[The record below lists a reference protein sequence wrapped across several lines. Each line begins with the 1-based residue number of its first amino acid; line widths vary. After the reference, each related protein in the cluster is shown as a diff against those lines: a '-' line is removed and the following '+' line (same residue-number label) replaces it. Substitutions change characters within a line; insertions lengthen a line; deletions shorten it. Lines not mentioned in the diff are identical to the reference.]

1 MTKNFIE
8 FISIFTCLFVEQLT
22 VADTPEWYDFNGD
35 QQLNHLLPYKLKAD
49 QLSSRFQETIDGA
62 KPEVLLAAFQI
73 MKSGYFRVKAVS
85 TANDHNYGN

>member
-1 MTKNFIE
+1 MTKNLVE

-22 VADTPEWYDFNGD
+22 ATDTPEWYDFNGD
-35 QQLNHLLPYKLKAD
+35 QQLHHLLPYKLKPE

-73 MKSGYFRVKAVS
+73 MNQDTFM
-85 TANDHNYGN
+85 